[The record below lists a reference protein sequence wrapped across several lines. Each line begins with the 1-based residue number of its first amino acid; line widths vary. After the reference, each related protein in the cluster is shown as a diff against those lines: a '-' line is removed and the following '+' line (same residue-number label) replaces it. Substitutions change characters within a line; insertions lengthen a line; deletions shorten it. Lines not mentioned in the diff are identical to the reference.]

1 MSETGEN
8 GSDGESDVSLV
19 EDSIVTDPEL
29 KEFRKMLEQ
38 TYSGKE
44 NIFFLTSKTLLK
56 LKKIVS
62 EQMDDE
68 DDLTDFTDFDFF
80 VEWIENK
87 VEADDVILK
96 NVYLFHKNV
105 LPLVYYEKEEGEEST
120 TAFKDNQVKLGD
132 FVDLMFGTSFG
143 RGSAYYEQN
152 FARYSAISTHFVPSH
167 VDYTTKFV
175 LLEAKLKK
183 DVSKFY
189 VSRRFDGFAA
199 VWTGKNLYSR
209 NGKNIFSVIPKEMH
223 SFLTENFANEIL
235 IGTMCVASPVTDPVT
250 KKKIPFSWAPI
261 FSENI
266 EASEQIKVCKML
278 CFFVYDIIS
287 LNKRS
292 MSYEDRYEILKDKIN
307 NSKQSSVQLVDQIE
321 LSLIGIENL
330 KEILYQEFINNRKGL
345 VLTEKDATF
354 VELWNEKKR
363 IKIGVKP
370 KLVANIILNAT
381 SEFVSFPK
389 RQGAFEEIDCK
400 AVIDEAWTET
410 SPETNLKKD
419 VFINENFTV
428 RRESRRISDFDI
440 SKEVIIT
447 PGDFKVKDDEGN
459 DTKYLGVYIDPY
471 FKKEGEPWN
480 NNEKYE
486 QFFMP
491 EFIGTKLKQYET
503 QLNEEGWKFEKKV
516 EAGNE
521 EKTFSK
527 INYLLKKIGYNFDF
541 INFPLVT
548 NQGAED
554 FGVLVEEKYS
564 FSKSH
569 PSTKQLH
576 MTQRAAL
583 IPHASL
589 EKGEMWFSK
598 IYRNSNRAAI
608 DRIADLQNKI
618 TELQEDLVGLPQNI
632 SRPQAI
638 STPVSSPRPRDESSS
653 SDKRPVD
660 VSSIGFSDV
669 EDGFSEDN
677 DYDPFSNT
685 EFAEEVTDLTREQV
699 RVFKSD
705 FRLASQYSR
714 REISSKEEIDK
725 IVITLEPFVN
735 ASTTIIEEES
745 VVTDGTW
752 YTIFVLEGGKIKE
765 ILNFEEDIFKIKKS
779 QMEFF
784 QLNTNISADNLQE
797 ARKQIVSDFN
807 FFLDFQNKQIVT
819 RRSALARNKKISE
832 LEKKYT
838 IFIENFGKNN
848 IGRSTSYSSFVD
860 FFFGDEVDFDDDDT
874 SITRENYLNTLFKVD
889 PGDQKIEGITY
900 LYFNFILSF
909 FILYQGEKFHAF
921 FKNLGKNKNFPFK
934 GDRKGNLKIPVLS

>member
-1 MSETGEN
+1 
-8 GSDGESDVSLV
+8 
-19 EDSIVTDPEL
+19 
-29 KEFRKMLEQ
+29 
-38 TYSGKE
+38 
-44 NIFFLTSKTLLK
+44 
-56 LKKIVS
+56 
-62 EQMDDE
+62 
-68 DDLTDFTDFDFF
+68 
-80 VEWIENK
+80 
-87 VEADDVILK
+87 
-96 NVYLFHKNV
+96 YLFHKNV

-120 TAFKDNQVKLGD
+120 TAFKENQVKLGD

-389 RQGAFEEIDCK
+389 RQGAFEEIDCV

-598 IYRNSNRAAI
+598 IYRNSNSAAI
-608 DRIADLQNKI
+608 DQIADLQNKI
-618 TELQEDLVGLPQNI
+618 TELQQDLEGLPQNI
-632 SRPQAI
+632 SGPQAI
-638 STPVSSPRPRDESSS
+638 STPVSSPRQRDESSS
-653 SDKRPVD
+653 SDKSPVNA
-660 VSSIGFSDV
+660 SSIGLSD
-669 EDGFSEDN
+669 DDGGFSEDN

-685 EFAEEVTDLTREQV
+685 EFAEEVTDLRGEQV
-699 RVFKSD
+699 RVFKSE

-765 ILNFEEDIFKIKKS
+765 ILNFEEDIFQIKKS
-779 QMEFF
+779 QKENFI
-784 QLNTNISADNLQE
+784 LNPDSLEGDSKTAASQVLT
-797 ARKQIVSDFN
+797 DFN
-807 FFLDFQNKQIVT
+807 FVFQSPLPNQ
-819 RRSALARNKKISE
+819 RMLRSFSKRQEKIDE
-832 LEKKYT
+832 LTKKYT
-838 IFIENFGKNN
+838 TFIENFGKKNFQK
-848 IGRSTSYSSFVD
+848 SPAYSSFVGL
-860 FFFGDEVDFDDDDT
+860 FFAKEVNFDDDVMD
-874 SITRENYLNTLFKVD
+874 ITREFYLETLFKVN
-889 PGDQKIEGITY
+889 PGDKKIKGITF
-900 LYFNFILSF
+900 LYFNFIVSF
-909 FILYQGEKFHAF
+909 FIFYQAEKFDF
-921 FKNLGKNKNFPFK
+921 FFENLGEE
-934 GDRKGNLKIPVLS
+934 GNPQFVGRSTRSQPRNLGIPKLPK